1 MLLAKYA
8 TSVAAGTAL
17 FHLHACFKWSAAI
30 GNEGMLGDA
39 GWWQGKA
46 MLAALSL
53 ALQKLPT
60 ILLGRL
66 FHTDKLRRSR
76 LALNRKPP
84 KACGLFCRVGRPF
97 AVVPWAMFVLLVVA
111 CFGITIVLTST
122 GFLQGK
128 TNSPGE
134 DTAPQCGC
142 GSTVSGE
149 DVEGD
154 WISLLLMV
162 VVFRTFVYVLYM
174 MSYVMSDRGR
184 LEPCRSVYV
193 RVIATCTCH
202 SDDQAIRMQRL

>member
-1 MLLAKYA
+1 MRNHDTLAPFLAPHDPYRGAGFYSSMLLAKYA

-128 TNSPGE
+128 TISPGE
-134 DTAPQCGC
+134 DAAPQCGC
-142 GSTVSGE
+142 GSTSTN
-149 DVEGD
+149 
-154 WISLLLMV
+154 IYII
-162 VVFRTFVYVLYM
+162 F
-174 MSYVMSDRGR
+174 
-184 LEPCRSVYV
+184 SV
-193 RVIATCTCH
+193 ATHIYTE
-202 SDDQAIRMQRL
+202 I